1 MNDKIKEYMKQA
13 GTDTS
18 GKWMGVEHADKFAE
32 LIVEDTL
39 KLLKQEW
46 YDLNNIPLVEGENTR
61 DVGIRVGRKSEIIV
75 LLDKIRTHFGV
86 EDNLISNILAGADQ
100 QDDDDKEYSLSTQE
114 KYDEFVKNRNYP
126 L

>member
-1 MNDKIKEYMKQA
+1 MNERIRELAEQATTTTYEDDGWRLYATKVETFNKE
-13 GTDTS
+13 
-18 GKWMGVEHADKFAE
+18 KFAE

-75 LLDKIRTHFGV
+75 LLDKIRTHFGCT
-86 EDNLISNILAGADQ
+86 E
-100 QDDDDKEYSLSTQE
+100 
-114 KYDEFVKNRNYP
+114 
-126 L
+126 

>member
-1 MNDKIKEYMKQA
+1 MNERIQELAVKAKLMAEE
-13 GTDTS
+13 DTNRQIS
-18 GKWMGVEHADKFAE
+18 YNTELKAFAEKFAE
-32 LIVEDTL
+32 LIVEDAL

-86 EDNLISNILAGADQ
+86 E
-100 QDDDDKEYSLSTQE
+100 E
-114 KYDEFVKNRNYP
+114 
-126 L
+126 